1 MYVKVF
7 ASILTSTLW
16 ALDDATRLVWI
27 TLLALSDRDGFVR
40 ASPSGLARLANV
52 EEEKG
57 RHAIVTLSSPDKD
70 SASQEFEGR
79 RIECVPGGFIIL
91 NYAKYRDLKDA
102 ESRREQVRAAVQR
115 HRAKKSHVITGKRRK
130 AHADAVTD
138 VDVKAPASGVEKR
151 VVVVP
156 PTAKT
161 RSSIDENG
169 TANDTTEA
177 FMAQCYADE
186 SAARQLD
193 VRRQL
198 RAVLN
203 SGCKFNGS
211 LVHAFDQAHLD
222 RTLREVMALT
232 LADSNAAIVIV
243 LKKLTETYLEVKS
256 TAEKAEERT

>member
-1 MYVKVF
+1 
-7 ASILTSTLW
+7 
-16 ALDDATRLVWI
+16 
-27 TLLALSDRDGFVR
+27 
-40 ASPSGLARLANV
+40 
-52 EEEKG
+52 
-57 RHAIVTLSSPDKD
+57 
-70 SASQEFEGR
+70 
-79 RIECVPGGFIIL
+79 
-91 NYAKYRDLKDA
+91 
-102 ESRREQVRAAVQR
+102 
-115 HRAKKSHVITGKRRK
+115 
-130 AHADAVTD
+130 
-138 VDVKAPASGVEKR
+138 
-151 VVVVP
+151 
-156 PTAKT
+156 
-161 RSSIDENG
+161 
-169 TANDTTEA
+169 
-177 FMAQCYADE
+177 MAQCYADE